1 MAPGVYF
8 RMHLVGFFDSIE
20 SERVERPCA
29 PCARLGGARR
39 TRLRGQANGEK
50 RDPLQTAEATLAL
63 VLRPLFGVGNPRGW
77 AERAQATFL
86 ALSASVRAQLHC
98 WHAVIRSRI
107 GFSRA
112 VDLFHAPEPHILLRW
127 LSLDPPI
134 SQRLPPDHAQTGA
147 NQAGRA
153 GGCVFGRIQR
163 SCPAFGSGCVPT
175 TRVPPVPSAS
185 SLPSTRGATILRFA
199 VERQRVGGRSPPPSC
214 SACAIPFVSRIS
226 WHLGRRPMHPG
237 ACGVPVP
244 RDASRCPAHTSSP
257 HIMQRSFH
265 PTLRVARR
273 CISPIETRGWGGR
286 RRKLSRW
293 PGGKRPRYRRGLRH
307 LG

>member
-1 MAPGVYF
+1 VAPGVYF
-8 RMHLVGFFDSIE
+8 RMHLVGFFDGIE
-20 SERVERPCA
+20 SERMERPCA

-112 VDLFHAPEPHILLRW
+112 VDLFHAPEPQILLRW

-134 SQRLPPDHAQTGA
+134 SQGLPPDHAQTGA
-147 NQAGRA
+147 LQAGRA
-153 GGCVFGRIQR
+153 GGCVFAQDSALVPGVRLRVRSHHARASCTLGFVAALDAGRHHPAIR
-163 SCPAFGSGCVPT
+163 GGTPKSRREKPPAFV
-175 TRVPPVPSAS
+175 
-185 SLPSTRGATILRFA
+185 
-199 VERQRVGGRSPPPSC
+199 
-214 SACAIPFVSRIS
+214 
-226 WHLGRRPMHPG
+226 
-237 ACGVPVP
+237 
-244 RDASRCPAHTSSP
+244 
-257 HIMQRSFH
+257 
-265 PTLRVARR
+265 
-273 CISPIETRGWGGR
+273 
-286 RRKLSRW
+286 
-293 PGGKRPRYRRGLRH
+293 
-307 LG
+307 